1 MATTSSAPILYSVLT
16 SSHDNN
22 EDFVN
27 QLRNH
32 LHQIETNVQQT
43 LNKIQQR
50 KPYTSLQTI
59 TNKVVDSTIRNN
71 FFDVLKDVA
80 IKNNTP
86 FDEPFFRQQI
96 LDKQISSPSLKVDVV
111 RAKSSITNDTND
123 QHLSPVNNT
132 RRSQFAPVLSSTPVH
147 QTSPITPIPIDLT
160 MATPSVPPVLIL
172 NSTDI
177 QTILPSAIAP
187 QRAKIGRTAG
197 RPPRIPRGESV
208 TRQKKI
214 SSSIINEQ
222 QEEIIVAKEIYVS
235 SKHQIKSKQEII
247 EDNIEIII
255 KQQNEILPDINKQ
268 VETTPLRGKRKKI
281 IQDNLNII
289 PQSSSSVEQ
298 ENQIIT
304 KKTRNGRNKKKD
316 EEVKITRTASLRN
329 RNKKEEVII
338 IPKEDIPVPSKR
350 TTRNKKLIEPII
362 NAEENLPPTKIR
374 ATPSRSKK
382 KPSLEIVEPIIVISP
397 KKPITKSKKRKVND
411 DTNDNQIDTVQPSS
425 PKRRFGRNTRS
436 KNSSPIETIIT
447 PPLIEQEPP
456 QQQPISTRS
465 SRRGKKDI
473 VIAIEKQEDIVLNKK
488 SRAGRP
494 KKPNEPIN
502 TDNRVTAVDVVMT
515 SVTVSASIPSSSSM
529 NSLVSKP
536 PRPPIARKK
545 KSLAMPPLPQ
555 TSPLTPPQITTQR
568 IQSTSPINDKP
579 LLPLPTPTNN
589 SRRRQPQRRIINSPI
604 RIEKSTLETLPSNNH
619 NQKRTRSSVTTT
631 PKRIRRDDLMI
642 ISVPST
648 PGKKRNK
655 CTCQKRRNKIC
666 DICAA
671 AIDN

>member
-177 QTILPSAIAP
+177 QTVLPSAIAP

-222 QEEIIVAKEIYVS
+222 QEEIIVAKEIYIS

-362 NAEENLPPTKIR
+362 NAEENLPLTKIR

>member
-177 QTILPSAIAP
+177 QTVLPSAIAP

-338 IPKEDIPVPSKR
+338 IPEEDIPVPSKR

-362 NAEENLPPTKIR
+362 NAEENLPLTKIR

-436 KNSSPIETIIT
+436 KNSSRIETIIT

-456 QQQPISTRS
+456 QQQQPISTRS

-473 VIAIEKQEDIVLNKK
+473 VMAIEKQEDIVLNKK

-515 SVTVSASIPSSSSM
+515 SVTASIPSSSSM

-604 RIEKSTLETLPSNNH
+604 RTEKSTLETLPSNNH

>member
-1 MATTSSAPILYSVLT
+1 MATTSSAPILYSILT

-123 QHLSPVNNT
+123 QHLSPVNNA

-362 NAEENLPPTKIR
+362 NAEENLPLTKIR

-473 VIAIEKQEDIVLNKK
+473 VMAIEKQEDIVLNKK

-515 SVTVSASIPSSSSM
+515 SVTASIPSSSSM

>member
-177 QTILPSAIAP
+177 QTVLPSAIAP

-222 QEEIIVAKEIYVS
+222 QEEIIVAKEIYIS

-362 NAEENLPPTKIR
+362 NAEENLPLTKIR

-473 VIAIEKQEDIVLNKK
+473 VMAIEKQEDIVLNKK